1 MLSLQVLEMRFR
13 RNDGGDQRRRRALIE
28 ENLGDTGLDLAASGP
43 SDANSACSPTEQL
56 LPSYTDAALA
66 DRRSPITTVI
76 PRRRWTLIV
85 LLLSGFATIAGI
97 EAVYGQLHLLP
108 REMWAS
114 GFSAVDVQAP
124 GGLAAWFCSL
134 MLAVAAL
141 QGFQI
146 YRLRRHKTDDYRGRY
161 RVWLWMPLVLFLM
174 ATSVATHIHHDLA
187 NLVNRLANVTAPT
200 ETGLLWPLAYC
211 ALWTLVSLR
220 LAFEVRKSR
229 ASLVSLTVATCC
241 YFAGALTL
249 LLAERAVSVMGEIS
263 FVMATTTIAMSGHL
277 ATFLTMG
284 IYGRHVYLDSQGILP
299 VRATKAKRKK
309 PRKTRADE
317 RRTDEENAASNDS
330 SRKRVRPKVLSV
342 RARGEGSENSD
353 SSRHTTA
360 NDTSQAEDRKSTVEA
375 SPQLMV
381 GSDIEPQS
389 LSDEDGGNRK
399 LSKAERRRLRK
410 LKRREQRRQAA

>member
-1 MLSLQVLEMRFR
+1 MRFR
-13 RNDGGDQRRRRALIE
+13 RNDGCDQRRRRVLIE
-28 ENLGDTGLDLAASGP
+28 ENLGDASLDLEAPVP
-43 SDANSACSPTEQL
+43 SDADSARSPAEQL

-66 DRRSPITTVI
+66 DRQSPITAVI

-85 LLLSGFATIAGI
+85 LLLSGLATIAGI
-97 EAVYGQLHLLP
+97 EAAYGKLHLLP

-124 GGLAAWFCSL
+124 GGLAAWFCSM
-134 MLAVAAL
+134 MLAVAAF

-161 RVWLWMPLVLFLM
+161 RVWLWMPFVLFFM

-200 ETGLLWPLAYC
+200 ETGLLWPLVYC

-229 ASLVSLTVATCC
+229 ASLVSLTLATCC
-241 YFAGALTL
+241 YFAVAFPL
-249 LLAERAVSVMGEIS
+249 LFAEHVVSVMGEIP

-284 IYGRHVYLDSQGILP
+284 IYGRHVYLDSQGVLP
-299 VRATKAKRKK
+299 VRATKTERKRA
-309 PRKTRADE
+309 RKMRADE
-317 RRTDEENAASNDS
+317 PRTDDENAVSKDS

-353 SSRHTTA
+353 SSRRTA
-360 NDTSQAEDRKSTVEA
+360 TNDTSQAENRKSTVEA
-375 SPQLMV
+375 GPQLMV
-381 GSDIEPQS
+381 GSETEPQG
-389 LSDEDGGNRK
+389 LSDKDGGNRK

-410 LKRREQRRQAA
+410 QKRREQRRQAA